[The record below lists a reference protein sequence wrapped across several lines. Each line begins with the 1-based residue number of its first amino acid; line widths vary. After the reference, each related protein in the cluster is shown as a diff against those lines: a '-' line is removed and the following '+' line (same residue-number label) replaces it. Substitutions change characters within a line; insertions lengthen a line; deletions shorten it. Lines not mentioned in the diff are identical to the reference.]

1 MNESK
6 YELDHIMTKSDAV
19 RLIKALSDALI
30 GTTYDE
36 CVTVRGWRSHPES
49 ERIFIEIDQQPAGV
63 LIMAEADL

>member
-19 RLIKALSDALI
+19 RLISALADALI

-36 CVTVRGWRSHPES
+36 CVKVRGWRSYPES
-49 ERIFIEIDQQPAGV
+49 DRIFIEIDEQPAGV
-63 LIMAEADL
+63 LIAVEEEL